1 MSINNSEV
9 DKKIQSAAAKLKKA
23 YYEAKNQNT
32 TTKGLLYEFQ
42 KVITNENKVI
52 NKYGSIFSDKNLS
65 DKNLSNNNLKK
76 DDFKGFFKY
85 KNNHHWQH
93 IDRHINGVMET
104 YGLAKITKNLN
115 ELLYGDKEI
124 DKRFNNFNELKGF
137 GKATITPLLLVTH
150 PEEYGVW
157 NEVSEGCLK
166 TLGIWPIDP
175 DEESG
180 KHLTSGQIYKEVNE
194 TLLKLKSYTGL
205 SLWKLDEAFEDCSN
219 SNDSIQVVMEEP
231 NNTVAGEIHSPHT
244 TDTRPYQTNFRKGL
258 NEIYDNKCAICGLDI
273 EELLRASHIIPH
285 AENDETAKD
294 LDNGILLCT
303 LHDSLFDSGLI
314 TIKHEKGKYNIYISE
329 RLKQSKN
336 SAAKDI
342 YNSLHNAS
350 FHEPEYQKPSVES
363 LHYHNME
370 IFKG

>member
-205 SLWKLDEAFEDCSN
+205 SLWKLDEAFEDCSK

-231 NNTVAGEIHSPHT
+231 NNTVTGETHSPHT
-244 TDTRPYQTNFRKGL
+244 TDTRPYQSNFRKGL

-314 TIKHEKGKYNIYISE
+314 TIKHEKGKYNIYISD
-329 RLKQSKN
+329 RLKQSEN
-336 SAAKDI
+336 PVAKDI
-342 YNSLHNAS
+342 FKSLQNGS
-350 FHEPEYQKPSVES
+350 FHEPKHHKPSDES
-363 LHYHNME
+363 LQSHNIK